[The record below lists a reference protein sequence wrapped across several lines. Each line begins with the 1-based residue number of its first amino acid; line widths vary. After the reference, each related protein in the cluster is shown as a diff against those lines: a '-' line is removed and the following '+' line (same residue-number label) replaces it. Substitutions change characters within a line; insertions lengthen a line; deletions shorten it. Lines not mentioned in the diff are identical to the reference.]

1 MNISQGDINAIH
13 SLSSAQ
19 HFRYEIDVKTT
30 RDINYDISC
39 FALDTQNRL
48 VDTKDFVFYNQKS
61 SPCRSIEMVQ
71 DDEETLYFKIKTKS
85 LPSYVAKLVFVLTC
99 DDPANVAHINSYAV
113 NCIDGGRH
121 LDIGEVTYTH
131 QRPSHGSLLL
141 SVLHVQPALEHRM
154 LGIFTPKGL
163 SDVLDGFTRASL
175 GHQDALRPTEVKACQ
190 QDDEMDST
198 NAADL
203 TQKTAELTEQDL
215 YPKLIEYIT
224 GTLEIYGMRIDEKT
238 SSNKKG
244 KGGNHWL
251 HPDVVALETVDQG
264 WDTLIRNCVR
274 LSGGQSARLWSFE
287 VKKELTGSNARM
299 AFFQAV
305 SNSSWANEGYL
316 VACSIHHSVEEELK
330 MLSALHGIGVILLD
344 PHNPDNSTIW
354 LQADRRERVDWQT
367 ANRIASTNR
376 DYKRYIDLVSTYY
389 ETGRLRESD
398 WGN

>member
-1 MNISQGDINAIH
+1 MNISQGDAATINA
-13 SLSSAQ
+13 LSSAQ
-19 HFRYEIDVKTT
+19 HFRYEIDVKTS
-30 RDINYDISC
+30 RDITYDISC
-39 FALDTQNRL
+39 FALDAQNRL

-71 DDEETLYFKIKTKS
+71 DEEDALYFKIKSKS
-85 LPSYVAKLVFVLTC
+85 LPSYVSKLVFVLTC
-99 DDPANVAHINSYAV
+99 DDPANLVYLNSISINCVDA
-113 NCIDGGRH
+113 GRR
-121 LDIGEVTYTH
+121 LDMGDVIYTH
-131 QRPSHGSLLL
+131 ARSSYGSLLV
-141 SVLHVQPALEHRM
+141 SVLHVEPMLEHRM
-154 LGIFTPKGL
+154 LGISTPKGL
-163 SDVLDGFTRASL
+163 SDVLDGFTHGNF
-175 GHQDALRPTEVKACQ
+175 GHQEPLKPADRQVSQ
-190 QDDEMDST
+190 QDDLSELSS
-198 NAADL
+198 AADL
-203 TQKTAELTEQDL
+203 TQKTSELTEQDL
-215 YPKLIEYIT
+215 YPKLIEFIST
-224 GTLEIYGMRIDEKT
+224 NLEIYGMRIDEKT

-244 KGGNHWL
+244 KGGNQWL

-330 MLSALHGIGVILLD
+330 MLSGLHGIGVILLD